1 MTHENPNAR
10 LETFC
15 DGVFAI
21 ALTLLVLEIKTPVAE
36 QIHTSADLWQALR
49 HLVPSVLAFLL
60 SFGTIMISWVN
71 HHAFMKMVHKSGSLF
86 IYATGFLLLSIVLL
100 PFPTALLAEFA
111 LTDAATPAV
120 VAYSFVLT
128 LQGFGWILVGS
139 AALRPDHLM
148 KSEAARAAG
157 RESLRQAYTGLGVY
171 LTCTILA
178 FWFPLAIAI
187 AIGAIF
193 IFWLIFGIRQM
204 QAAE

>member
-21 ALTLLVLEIKTPVAE
+21 ALTLLVLEIRTPVAE
-36 QIHTSADLWQALR
+36 QIHGADDLWLALR
-49 HLVPSVLAFLL
+49 HLVPSLLAFLL
-60 SFGTIMISWVN
+60 SFGTIMICWVN
-71 HHAFMKMVHKSGSLF
+71 HHAFMKLLHKSGSLF
-86 IYATGFLLLSIVLL
+86 IYATGFLLLTIVLL

-111 LTDAATPAV
+111 LTDAAAPAV

-128 LQGFGWILVGS
+128 LQGLAWLLLGS
-139 AALRPDHLM
+139 VALRRDHLF

-157 RESLRQAYTGLGVY
+157 EESLRQASIGLAVY
-171 LTCTILA
+171 VTCTILA

-193 IFWLIFGIRQM
+193 IFWLIFGIRQLK
-204 QAAE
+204 AAE

>member
-21 ALTLLVLEIKTPVAE
+21 ALTLLVLEIKSPVAE
-36 QIHTSADLWQALR
+36 QIHTSDDLWQALR

-71 HHAFMKMVHKSGSLF
+71 HHAFMKLVHKSGSLF
-86 IYATGFLLLSIVLL
+86 IYATGFLLLTIVLL

-128 LQGFGWILVGS
+128 LQGLAWILLGS
-139 AALRPDHLM
+139 AALRPNHLM
-148 KSEAARAAG
+148 KSEAALASG
-157 RESLRQAYTGLGVY
+157 KESLRQAYIGLAVY

-193 IFWLIFGIRQM
+193 VFWLIFGIRQLK
-204 QAAE
+204 AAE